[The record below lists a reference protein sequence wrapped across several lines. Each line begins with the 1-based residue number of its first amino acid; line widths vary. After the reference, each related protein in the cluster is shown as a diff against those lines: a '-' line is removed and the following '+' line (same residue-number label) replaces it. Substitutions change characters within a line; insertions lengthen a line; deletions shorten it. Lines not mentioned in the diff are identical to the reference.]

1 MIKAKELKCPNC
13 KHKESLES
21 LNTREDSKMFFC
33 DLKLKYDINREIVKN
48 YKRDLEERN
57 GIIKILENLSFDEKK
72 EVLRIVDQSMINS
85 ANNVLANDDPPG
97 KPLKRLPTKH
107 KSEVQAKAVQMGRQL
122 FIKIQVDELI
132 KRRRRKD
139 INVIK

>member
-1 MIKAKELKCPNC
+1 MN
-13 KHKESLES
+13 
-21 LNTREDSKMFFC
+21 
-33 DLKLKYDINREIVKN
+33 KYYRA
-48 YKRDLEERN
+48 REERDD
-57 GIIKILENLSFDEKK
+57 IIKILENLSFDEKK

-107 KSEVQAKAVQMGRQL
+107 KSKVQAKAVQMGRKL

-132 KRRRRKD
+132 KRRRK
-139 INVIK
+139 NNIKIIK

>member
-1 MIKAKELKCPNC
+1 MKKVII
-13 KHKESLES
+13 LES
-21 LNTREDSKMFFC
+21 FLLKMN
-33 DLKLKYDINREIVKN
+33 KYYRAQ
-48 YKRDLEERN
+48 EERN
-57 GIIKILENLSFDEKK
+57 DIIKILENLSFDEKK

-97 KPLKRLPTKH
+97 KPLKKLPTKH

-132 KRRRRKD
+132 KRRRRKN